1 VKNNQMTPNP
11 TKNPFVIA
19 LEQGGKK

>member
-19 LEQGGKK
+19 LEQVGKK

>member
-1 VKNNQMTPNP
+1 MKNNQMTTNP
-11 TKNPFVIA
+11 TKNPFAFA